1 VSTIANLLLVGLI
14 GLAALAFLF
23 APMLVA
29 VLVPGFTADQQART
43 TELTRI
49 MLASPILLALG
60 SVASSALN
68 GVGRFAAAAVAPI
81 VYNLAIIG
89 AAVWLVPV
97 MGLDGLAFGVVAGSL
112 GHVLVQLPFVRR
124 AGFRF
129 HLRIDLGDEWT
140 RRALSL
146 MGPRAVGL
154 GVTQLAVV
162 VLTAFASGLGPG
174 AISAYSIAFAVFQI
188 PIAVISVPAGIVIL
202 PALAERRAS
211 GATAAFVALLRR
223 TVRLL
228 LFFLLPITALGMVLR
243 EPIMTLLFGYG
254 RIDAA
259 ALQATSGTLLVLLI
273 GAPAYGLI
281 GILARAF
288 YAGHDTRTPVL
299 AALLSAAFNVAV
311 PALTIGQLGLASLAW
326 SVVLGAWAEAVLLY
340 VALGRSVPGMNARP
354 DVGAWARFGVA
365 SLASAAGGWVVL
377 AAAGAWAL
385 GGPPLALALLLAVT
399 TAVGGAIYVLTMV
412 ALGRSEP
419 AEVVRAL
426 AGALRHP
433 AAP

>member
-1 VSTIANLLLVGLI
+1 
-14 GLAALAFLF
+14 
-23 APMLVA
+23 
-29 VLVPGFTADQQART
+29 
-43 TELTRI
+43 
-49 MLASPILLALG
+49 
-60 SVASSALN
+60 
-68 GVGRFAAAAVAPI
+68 VAPI

-89 AAVWLVPV
+89 AAVWLVPF
-97 MGLDGLAFGVVAGSL
+97 MGLDGLAIGVVGGSL

-124 AGFRF
+124 AGIRF
-129 HLRIDLGDEWT
+129 HLRVDLGDGWT

-154 GVTQLAVV
+154 GVTQFAVL

-211 GATAAFVALLRR
+211 GATADFVDLIRR

-259 ALQATSGTLLVLLI
+259 ALQATSSTLLVLLI

-311 PALTIGQLGLASLAW
+311 PALTIGQLGLVSLAW

-340 VALGRSVPGMNARP
+340 VALARSVPGLTARP

-365 SLASAAGGWVVL
+365 SVAAAGGGLVVL
-377 AAAGAWAL
+377 AVAGAGAL
-385 GGPPLALALLLAVT
+385 GGPPLALALLLAAT
-399 TAVGGAIYVLTMV
+399 TAVGGAIYVLAML

-419 AEVVRAL
+419 AEVARVIV
-426 AGALRHP
+426 GAFRHP